1 MTKLFGVLPSSEVI
15 NSPILEGVSASFNL
29 TGKVR
34 LSTVIKSLNQNSD
47 SLSRYDDL
55 YEIFRDHLEVVQV
68 VESSSEQEA

>member
-15 NSPILEGVSASFNL
+15 TSPILEGVGASFNL

-34 LSTVIKSLNQNSD
+34 LSTFIKSLNQNSD
-47 SLSRYDDL
+47 NLSRYDDL